1 MPRTARAIVPNT
13 AVHVTQRGNNRGACF
28 FSEADYAF
36 YLRCLRQ
43 FAPECG
49 CSVHAYCL
57 MTNHVHLLL
66 TPHTEQA
73 CGELMKEVGQRYV
86 QHVNRARGRT
96 GTLWEGRFHS
106 SIAPSERYV
115 LACYRYIELNP
126 VRAGMVAD
134 PAAYRWSSNRANAA
148 GEADALLTPHPAF
161 LALSEDAAAR
171 RRQYSGLFETS
182 LDPELLDEIRRAA
195 RNGRALGAAPRRRG
209 RPQNRDRPYIQHSG
223 K

>member
-1 MPRTARAIVPNT
+1 MPRTARAIVPDT

-28 FSEADYAF
+28 FGDADYST
-36 YLRCLRQ
+36 YLRYLRR
-43 FAPECG
+43 FAPQCG

-66 TPHTEQA
+66 TPHSEQA

-86 QHVNRARGRT
+86 QYVNRARGRT

-106 SIAPSERYV
+106 SIAASERYV

-126 VRAGMVAD
+126 VRAGVVAD
-134 PAAYRWSSNRANAA
+134 PAAYRWSSHRANAV
-148 GEADALLTPHPAF
+148 GEADTLLTPHPAV
-161 LALSEDAAAR
+161 LGLSDDAATR
-171 RRQYSGLFETS
+171 RRQYGSLFEVS
-182 LDPELLDEIRRAA
+182 LDPELLAEIRSAA
-195 RNGRALGAAPRRRG
+195 RNGRALGAAPRNRG
-209 RPQNRDRPYIQHSG
+209 RPKNRDRPYFQHSG

>member
-66 TPHTEQA
+66 TPHTERA

>member
-1 MPRTARAIVPNT
+1 MPRAARAIVPGA

-28 FSEADYAF
+28 FCDADYSI
-36 YLRCLRQ
+36 YLRYLRK

-66 TPHTEQA
+66 TPHTERA

-106 SIAPSERYV
+106 SIAASGRYV

-126 VRAGMVAD
+126 VRAGIVAD
-134 PAAYRWSSNRANAA
+134 PSDYRWSSHRANAG
-148 GEADALLTPHPAF
+148 GEADGVLTPHPAF
-161 LALSEDAAAR
+161 VELSDDAAMR
-171 RRQYSGLFETS
+171 RRQYIGLFEAS
-182 LDPELLDEIRRAA
+182 LEPELLDEIRSAA
-195 RNGRALGAAPRRRG
+195 RNGRALGVSPRGRG
-209 RPQNRDRPYIQHSG
+209 RPQNRDRPNIQHSG